1 MRQRNPRAMAKA
13 STLNHMDGFKKFAQ
27 LDHQVKDVSAK
38 TKALV
43 KANGQSV
50 EALLQCVIEKGT
62 PVVIVTNIALAVIC
76 FIVLGFE
83 SGYCPYANRPMFK
96 ALWKVLQV
104 TGQLT
109 PTQDVTHG
117 LFLLTPQVLNIGFLS
132 HQLHHWVAANATL
145 PGYTQ
150 AARQLYRR
158 FYQQSK
164 GRLSLASI
172 NTLSLDELKLL
183 KSAIQRDREA
193 LTCLGEM
200 LAEWVSPKHTKLDNG
215 DTLV

>member
-1 MRQRNPRAMAKA
+1 MRQRNQRATATFAKF
-13 STLNHMDGFKKFAQ
+13 SQRDGFKKFAH

-43 KANGQSV
+43 KAHGHSV
-50 EALLQCVIEKGT
+50 EALLNCVIQQGT
-62 PVVIVTNIALAVIC
+62 PVVIVTNMVVAIIC

-96 ALWKVLQV
+96 ALCKVLHL
-104 TGQLT
+104 TGQLA
-109 PTQDVTHG
+109 PNHNMTHG
-117 LFLLTPQVLNIGFLS
+117 LFLLTPPVLNIGFLS
-132 HQLHHWVAANATL
+132 HQLHHWVAANADL

-150 AARQLYRR
+150 AARHLYRR
-158 FYQQSK
+158 FYQQAK
-164 GRLSLASI
+164 GRLSVATM
-172 NTLSLDELKLL
+172 NTLSLDELKSL

-193 LTCLGEM
+193 LECLGQM